1 MTLEGGGFSG
11 SILTPSLKL
20 VAMRIQRRSAPRFG
34 DQVPLSVRSQPQR
47 RERSTAQNLGL
58 SSAGGRDPCYTSY
71 VRVDRGD
78 RQRYGGPR
86 RNQSPHGDRETTDT
100 LACLK
105 SFVDEDGGERE
116 GHFRATDTPW
126 APWHVIRS
134 DDKKRP
140 QLNTISHLFTQ
151 IP

>member
-1 MTLEGGGFSG
+1 MRRGSEIKFRFQFDRSHKGESG
-11 SILTPSLKL
+11 QLPKTWVCLL
-20 VAMRIQRRSAPRFG
+20 YV
-34 DQVPLSVRSQPQR
+34 L
-47 RERSTAQNLGL
+47 
-58 SSAGGRDPCYTSY
+58 YY

-86 RNQSPHGDRETTDT
+86 RNQTPHGDRETTDT

-151 IP
+151 IPGVIDG